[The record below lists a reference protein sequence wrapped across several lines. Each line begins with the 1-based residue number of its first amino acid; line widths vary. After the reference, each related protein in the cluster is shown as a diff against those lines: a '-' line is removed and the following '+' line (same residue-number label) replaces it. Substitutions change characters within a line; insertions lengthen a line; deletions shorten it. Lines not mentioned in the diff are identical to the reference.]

1 MNILLFDDE
10 AKNGWEEILKILFTE
25 KLGLKI
31 NLDSI
36 TTKEEGLKILKQ
48 KNFDLIFLDLRFGEK
63 DHLSNNI
70 EDFTGFKILESIRK
84 SFNNINF
91 TTPII
96 LFTATN
102 KIWYINKMMEYGVDN
117 YYIKEHPNFSY
128 DINFTKDNYGRLL
141 KSISSLLKENEKR
154 KEIWYL
160 TQSINNYRFQNPNI
174 NKRVTEKL
182 KLGYGILFRKE
193 RYIEE
198 KTLVFNKEI
207 IAFIVFWSIL
217 EEVSKDFFDK
227 NWNNNKDNNW
237 VLRNGEKIQI
247 VTDKKNETR
256 FTSIADEFNI
266 WKPFIISERG
276 YGPSISLSNQI
287 CAILRYQLGWGHHQ
301 IKSDFLMKLNQYRNK
316 NDFIHSSVDSIFNQ
330 SLKDNQDSI
339 AAYKKCVQVLEFIST
354 IVNTK

>member
-31 NLDSI
+31 NLESI

-70 EDFTGFKILESIRK
+70 EDFTGFKILKNIRK

-102 KIWYINKMMEYGVDN
+102 KIWYVNEMMEMGADD
-117 YYIKEHPNFSY
+117 YYIKEHPDYSY
-128 DINFTKDNYGRLL
+128 DINFSQINYKRLL
-141 KSISSLLKENEKR
+141 KSISFLLKENSKR
-154 KEIWYL
+154 KHIWNL
-160 TQSINNYRFQNPNI
+160 SQKIIKGHI
-174 NKRVTEKL
+174 NKKNISGRIEEKL
-182 KLGYGILFRKE
+182 KLGYGILFRNVSK
-193 RYIEE
+193 IENE
-198 KTLVFNKEI
+198 VLIFNKEI

-217 EEVSKDFFDK
+217 EEVSKDFFIRNWK
-227 NWNNNKDNNW
+227 NKKDNNW

-247 VTDKKNETR
+247 HTRNKKETL
-256 FTSIADEFNI
+256 FN
-266 WKPFIISERG
+266 
-276 YGPSISLSNQI
+276 SISKKSNSWESFSGYDPIITLSKQI
-287 CAILRYQLGWGHHQ
+287 CAILRYQLKWSHHQ
-301 IKSDFLMKLNQYRNK
+301 IKSNFMLKLNHYRNQ
-316 NDFIHSSVDSIFNQ
+316 NDFIHSSVDSIFNH
-330 SLKDNQDSI
+330 SLKENQDNI
-339 AAYKKCVQVLEFIST
+339 NAYKKCIQTLEFIST